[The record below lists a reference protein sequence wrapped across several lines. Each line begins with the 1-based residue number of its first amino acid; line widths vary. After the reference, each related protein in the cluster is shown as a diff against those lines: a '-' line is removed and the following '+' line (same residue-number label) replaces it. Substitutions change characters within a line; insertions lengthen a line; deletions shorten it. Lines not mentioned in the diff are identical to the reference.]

1 MSSSGVQSLAVRNL
15 ELLRAIED
23 MVDGLVADTDLVTSI
38 SRTYFELK
46 SKLLPNTTE
55 VDPSG
60 RICAVLDKASN
71 SCVRIYNDAKNR
83 HVSARLDP
91 QVLPD
96 DGLVEAYTSLC
107 LPIVLTPMR
116 VSPLRL
122 ERFRRCTA
130 GVWD

>member
-1 MSSSGVQSLAVRNL
+1 MSSFGAQSLAVRNL

-91 QVLPD
+91 QVRPD